1 MPARVSMPEAHEKMD
16 WKRPYAGAR
25 VLVTGHTGFKGS
37 WLCEWLLA
45 LGAEVHG
52 FALEPPTT
60 PALFNQLELGARMA
74 GNTADI
80 RDRRALGVV
89 IRRVQPTFV
98 FHLAAQSLVRRS
110 YQQPHD
116 TFSVNFA
123 GTLNLLEEVR
133 LSDKQCS
140 VVVVTSDKCYENRS
154 TQEPFREADALGGH
168 DCYSASKGA
177 AEVLVAAYRRS
188 FFASQN
194 SAVRVSTARAGNV
207 IGGGDWAEDRIIPDA
222 VRSLSQGRPIPVRNP
237 SATRPW
243 QHVLEPLGG
252 YLLLAARMKQGALE
266 SALRGSSG
274 DAAAFNFGP
283 LDESDRTVREVVEE
297 VTKTWSGTWV
307 KTGAEDA
314 PHESNWLSLDVS
326 RARQSLG
333 WLPVWNFGQTVERTV
348 HWYKE
353 VARDKALAREV
364 TLEQIKEHEDRFS
377 SKTGL

>member
-1 MPARVSMPEAHEKMD
+1 MPDANEKMD

-45 LGAEVHG
+45 LGADVHG
-52 FALEPPTT
+52 FALEPPTS

-80 RDRRALGVV
+80 RDRCALGEV
-89 IRRVQPTFV
+89 IRKVRPAFV

-110 YQQPHD
+110 YKQPHD

-133 LSDKQCS
+133 LSDEQCS
-140 VVVVTSDKCYENRS
+140 VVVVTSDKCYENNY

-188 FFASQN
+188 FFTSPK
-194 SAVRVSTARAGNV
+194 SPVRVSTARAGNV
-207 IGGGDWAEDRIIPDA
+207 IGGGDWAEDRIFPDA
-222 VRSLSQGRPIPVRNP
+222 VRNLSEGRPIPVRNP

-252 YLLLAARMKQGALE
+252 YLLLAARMKQGGLE
-266 SALRGSSG
+266 SALRGSSA

-297 VTKTWSGTWV
+297 VTKTWSGTWEN
-307 KTGAEDA
+307 TGAEDA
-314 PHESNWLSLDVS
+314 PHESKWLSLDVS
-326 RARQSLG
+326 RARQTLG
-333 WLPVWNFGQTVERTV
+333 WLPVWNFAQSVARTV
-348 HWYKE
+348 RWYKE
-353 VARDKALAREV
+353 VMRDEALAREF
-364 TLEQIKEHEDRFS
+364 TLQQIKEHEDRFS
-377 SKTGL
+377 STTGL